1 MGGSTIMA
9 PREIN
14 TKQKRRTEK
23 ALELLWEEIE
33 KALLQSP
40 SVRLSLT
47 NYQALNQI
55 SGSLEDKIILNIDEL
70 MEMVREDE
78 EKTSTAPLSNEE
90 EPPEEVF
97 RRMVRE
103 LRSHLIKSIQ
113 TNLNL
118 IESSTKLSIQNQKL
132 QEELDQLGKKH
143 HKALENIEKI
153 LMNITRNPN

>member
-1 MGGSTIMA
+1 MT

-14 TKQKRRTEK
+14 TKHKGRKKE
-23 ALELLWEEIE
+23 ALELLWEDIE
-33 KALLQSP
+33 KAILQSP

-55 SGSLEDKIILNIDEL
+55 SGSLKDKIILNIDEL
-70 MEMVREDE
+70 MKMVKEDE
-78 EKTSTAPLSNEE
+78 ETANTVLSNKE
-90 EPPEEVF
+90 EPQEEIF

-103 LRSHLIKSIQ
+103 LRSQLIKSIQ